1 MIQAV
6 WTVLARLVPLILMTL
21 GFLWAREAAAGG
33 VACRAVHRL
42 DTEALS
48 TIESNGKRLVFEFFG
63 SEDAATQVIFLN
75 GIDKGLSQW
84 TRVRE
89 SLQFKHPDWGFT
101 HIDLLGQGKTA
112 ELNPTVGNSISY
124 REQVDALN
132 VLIRSRGLAGKK
144 LILIGHSYGG
154 GIAARLI
161 KENPGL
167 VKEAILVSPFV
178 DHLETHQPGVGP
190 VLWWAKQWSDMMGLR
205 GLYEAQVQMGSDA
218 GAMMTWPVYSYWHS
232 TNARLSDVMALS
244 RGIRDLQMDQSL
256 RGAGPTRISI
266 LSAQMD
272 ELIPVSAHAA
282 LFAQVPTSARGRFA
296 LMTTTHESVTTA
308 PDLVAR
314 EILRTLDAK

>member
-1 MIQAV
+1 MKL
-6 WTVLARLVPLILMTL
+6 LARLLPLILMALTFIL
-21 GFLWAREAAAGG
+21 VREASASG

-42 DTEALS
+42 DTDHLS
-48 TIESNGKRLVFEFFG
+48 SVNANGKRIVFESFG
-63 SEDAATQVIFLN
+63 APNAETQVLFLN

-101 HIDLLGQGKTA
+101 QVDLLGQGKTA
-112 ELNPTVGNSISY
+112 ELNPTEGASISY
-124 REQVDALN
+124 RAQVDALKI
-132 VLIRSRGLAGKK
+132 LIQDRGLSGKK
-144 LILIGHSYGG
+144 LILVGHSYGG

-167 VKEAILVSPFV
+167 VKEAVLVSPFV

-190 VLWWAKQWSDMMGLR
+190 VMWWAKQWSEMMGLR
-205 GLYEAQVQMGSDA
+205 GLYEANVQMGSDA
-218 GAMMTWPVYSYWHS
+218 GAMMTWPMYSFWHS
-232 TNARLSDVMALS
+232 TNSRLTDVMALS

-256 RGAGPTRISI
+256 RGAGSTRISI

-272 ELIPVSAHAA
+272 ELIPVTAHAA
-282 LFAQVPTSARGRFA
+282 LWSQIPASARGRFG
-296 LMTTTHESVTTA
+296 LLTTTHESVTTA

-314 EILRTLDAK
+314 EILRTLDAP